1 MNIRLWQKYLFGNSK
16 SHNPE
21 AKVSHKKIPNA
32 LLSPVLVNVCGHALF
47 PACTVISIKGVWKI
61 SKALKRYCRCELII
75 WNKMK
80 RKYELSSLSYK
91 YNVMNKREPS
101 SEIFDLVLS
110 LFFSL
115 KDLRGIF
122 LLHGIVS
129 TIRWVSLAGALI
141 RVVYLER
148 KLINLNSRESLPH
161 RGILFSQ
168 DAIFS
173 NSWSN

>member
-1 MNIRLWQKYLFGNSK
+1 
-16 SHNPE
+16 
-21 AKVSHKKIPNA
+21 
-32 LLSPVLVNVCGHALF
+32 
-47 PACTVISIKGVWKI
+47 
-61 SKALKRYCRCELII
+61 
-75 WNKMK
+75 MK

-129 TIRWVSLAGALI
+129 TIR
-141 RVVYLER
+141 
-148 KLINLNSRESLPH
+148 
-161 RGILFSQ
+161 
-168 DAIFS
+168 
-173 NSWSN
+173 